1 MAGEKTYSGILGD
14 LLRFQ
19 ASMEPKMG
27 EVPHLGPSRAIL
39 GETLGQLQDLV
50 RRQSAVMTEKQT
62 LSQQIQAVIGDGQ
75 RLATVLRKG
84 LQHHYGIRS
93 EELTQFGLQPFR
105 GRKPSNKK
113 KAAQPSSP
121 LAEEAASSPE

>member
-1 MAGEKTYSGILGD
+1 MANEKTYSGILGD

-19 ASMEPKMG
+19 ASMEPKIG
-27 EVPHLGPSRAIL
+27 EVSHLGPTRILL
-39 GETLGQLQDLV
+39 GETLGRLQDLI
-50 RRQSAVMTEKQT
+50 RRQSAVMTEKQN
-62 LSQQIQAVIGDGQ
+62 LSQQIQAEIGGGQ

-105 GRKPSNKK
+105 GRKSSIKK
-113 KAAQPSSP
+113 KAAHPATV
-121 LAEEAASSPE
+121 AEEMAPSAG

>member
-19 ASMEPKMG
+19 ASMEPKLG
-27 EVPHLGPSRAIL
+27 EIPHLGPSRAIL
-39 GETLGQLQDLV
+39 GEILGQLQDLV
-50 RRQSAVMTEKQT
+50 RRQSAVMTEKQN
-62 LSQQIQAVIGDGQ
+62 LSQQIQAVISDGQ

-105 GRKPSNKK
+105 GRRPGSKK
-113 KAAQPSSP
+113 KATQPSSSP
-121 LAEEAASSPE
+121 AEETAASLE